1 MTIFDWITPL
11 YQVTRD
17 AVTDGQVVALPV
29 DYYHDARSAVERLG
43 IESWSWSISDDGTQV
58 IFSVHTEDMEQL
70 AAELGTT
77 SAPKSH
83 TVTVLVALLMWAT
96 LAFVFGG
103 SAYMAMLLGG

>member
-1 MTIFDWITPL
+1 MTAFDWITPL

-17 AVTDGQVVALPV
+17 ALTDGQLVALSI

-43 IESWSWSISDDGTQV
+43 IESWAWSISDDGTQV
-58 IFSVHTEDMEQL
+58 VFSVRTEDMAQL
-70 AAELGTT
+70 AAELGFE

-83 TVTVLVALLMWAT
+83 TVTVLVALLMWGI

-103 SAYMAMLLGG
+103 TAYVTMLLGG